1 MYLTEDLQRKWSKV
15 LDYRGLPQITDP
27 HKRAVLTVMLENQEK
42 ASREQLNE
50 DAPANSTRGFP
61 NNNTNLQGYDPIL
74 ISLLRR
80 AMPNLIAFDICGV
93 QPMKAPTGMIFALR
107 SRYSSQGGTEALF
120 NEADTDFSGTG
131 THVDWDATHS
141 PLDGTATTGTGMLTT
156 DAEALGKDANGND
169 TTHKHT
175 SKPGGRQPDEFNY
188 VAGTANVNDGVFN
201 EMAFSIEKIVV
212 EAKTRALKA
221 EYSMELAQD
230 LKAVHGLDAET
241 ELANILSA
249 EILAEI
255 NREIVRTIYAKAKTG
270 AQDCT
275 TPGTFDLSTD
285 SNGRWSVEQYKG
297 LMYQLEK
304 EANAI
309 AKDTR
314 RGRGNIIICDSD
326 TASALSVTGMLDCGS
341 ALKDNLTVDD
351 TGNTFVGVLNN
362 RFKVYIDP
370 YAPLGVHYAVLGYKG
385 ASAYDFGLAYC
396 PYVPLQMVR
405 AVAQDSFAPKIGFKT
420 RYAVAENPFGRVN
433 VSATETADWRNCY
446 YRKFNITNL

>member
-1 MYLTEDLQRKWSKV
+1 MYLTEDLQKKWGKV
-15 LDYRGLPQITDP
+15 LDYQGLPRITDP
-27 HKRAVLTVMLENQEK
+27 HKRAVLTVMLENQERESR
-42 ASREQLNE
+42 ASVLNE
-50 DAPANSTRGFP
+50 DAPANATRGFP
-61 NNNTNLQGYDPIL
+61 TNNPNLQGYDPIL

-107 SRYSSQGGTEALF
+107 SRYSSQSGDEALF

-131 THVDWDATHS
+131 THQAWDATHN
-141 PLDGTATTGTGMLTT
+141 PLDGSATTGTGMYTT
-156 DAEALGKDANGND
+156 DAEALGGAG
-169 TTHKHT
+169 THT
-175 SKPGGRQPDEFNY
+175 RMPGGRQPVNFDHET
-188 VAGTANVNDGVFN
+188 GTASQSDGSFN
-201 EMAFSIEKIVV
+201 QMAFSIEKIVV

-221 EYSMELAQD
+221 EYTMELAQD

-255 NREIVRTIYAKAKTG
+255 NREVVRTIYAKARSG
-270 AQDCT
+270 AQNCT
-275 TPGTFDLSTD
+275 TAGTFDCNTD
-285 SNGRWSVEQYKG
+285 SVGRWSVEQFKG
-297 LMYQLEK
+297 LMLQLEK

-309 AKDTR
+309 AKETR

-341 ALKDNLTVDD
+341 ALVDNLNVDD

-370 YAPLGVHYAVLGYKG
+370 YSPLNKHYAVIGYKG
-385 ASAYDFGLAYC
+385 SNAVDAGIFYC
-396 PYVPLQMVR
+396 PYVPLQLVR
-405 AVAQDSFAPKIGFKT
+405 AVGQDSFQPKIGFKT
-420 RYAVAENPFGRVN
+420 RYALAENPFSKYGTD
-433 VSATETADWRNCY
+433 SSHNCY
-446 YRKFNITNL
+446 YRKLFVTNL